1 MWLMK
6 IIEHTVKVFG
16 QECKLDLMHFDKKD
30 GKEWKRIFDIWKE
43 LKLGLRNYKS
53 REPNMPEGLSEVAF
67 CLWSGSA
74 RYIKIK
80 GTKAGIAGSFDTF
93 DTSKNR
99 AQQIKACSIEDDLT
113 SFGPKSKWD
122 DLYFMD
128 FYNKGEIDGRFDVY
142 LIPNKYI
149 KGQSLN
155 KKETFSDQ
163 QEQKRRP
170 RFGIKKE
177 IIKKYKIKPLASNV
191 KVW

>member
-1 MWLMK
+1 MK
-6 IIEHTVKVFG
+6 IIEHKVLVFG
-16 QECKLDLMHFDKKD
+16 QECKLELMHFDKKD
-30 GKEWKRIFDIWKE
+30 GQEWKRIFDTWKE
-43 LKLGLRNYKS
+43 LKLGLRHYKS

-80 GTKAGIAGSFDTF
+80 GTKKGIAGSFDTF
-93 DTSKNR
+93 DVQTGR
-99 AQQIKACSIEDDLT
+99 AQQIKACSVENDLT

-122 DLYFMD
+122 DLYFLD
-128 FYNKGEIDGRFDVY
+128 FYNGDKVDGCFDVY

-149 KGQSLN
+149 SNQSVN
-155 KKETFSDQ
+155 KKESFSDQ
-163 QEQKRRP
+163 QKQKRRP

-177 IIKKYKIKPLASNV
+177 IIAKHKIKPLATKV

>member
-1 MWLMK
+1 MN
-6 IIEHTVKVFG
+6 IVEHKSKVFG
-16 QECKLDLMHFDKKD
+16 QECKLELMHFTKAD

-43 LKLGLRNYKS
+43 LKLGLRSYKS

-80 GTKAGIAGSFDTF
+80 GVKRGIAGSFDTF
-93 DTSKNR
+93 NINKKR

-122 DLYFMD
+122 DLYFLD
-128 FYNKGEIDGRFDVY
+128 FYNGGKVDGRFDVY

-149 KGQSLN
+149 KNQSLN
-155 KKETFSDQ
+155 KKENFTDQ
-163 QEQKRRP
+163 QAQKRRP

-177 IIKKYKIKPLASNV
+177 IISKYKIKPLAKAV

>member
-1 MWLMK
+1 MN
-6 IIEHTVKVFG
+6 IVEHKSKVFG
-16 QECKLDLMHFDKKD
+16 QECKLELMHFAKAD

-80 GTKAGIAGSFDTF
+80 GAKKGIAGSFDTF
-93 DTSKNR
+93 DIKKKR

-122 DLYFMD
+122 DLYFLD
-128 FYNKGEIDGRFDVY
+128 FYNGGKVDGRFDVY

-149 KGQSLN
+149 KNQSLN
-155 KKETFSDQ
+155 KKESFTDQ
-163 QEQKRRP
+163 QAQKRRP

-177 IIKKYKIKPLASNV
+177 IISKYKIKPLAKAV

>member
-1 MWLMK
+1 MNIK
-6 IIEHTVKVFG
+6 EHKSKVFG
-16 QECKLDLMHFDKKD
+16 QECKLDLMHFTKAD
-30 GKEWKRIFDIWKE
+30 GKEWKKIFDIWKK

-53 REPNMPEGLSEVAF
+53 REPNMPEGLSEIAF

-80 GTKAGIAGSFDTF
+80 GAKRGIAGSFDTF
-93 DTSKNR
+93 DIGKKR

-122 DLYFMD
+122 DLYFLD
-128 FYNKGEIDGRFDVY
+128 FYNGGKVDGRFDVY

-149 KGQSLN
+149 KNQSLN
-155 KKETFSDQ
+155 KKENFTDQ
-163 QEQKRRP
+163 QTQKRRP

-177 IIKKYKIKPLASNV
+177 IISKHKIKPLAKAV

>member
-1 MWLMK
+1 MN
-6 IIEHTVKVFG
+6 IIEHKAEVFG
-16 QECKLDLMHFDKKD
+16 QECKLELMHFDRKD
-30 GKEWKRIFDIWKE
+30 GKEWKRIFDIWKQ
-43 LKLGLRNYKS
+43 LKLGLRSYKS

-74 RYIKIK
+74 RYIRIK
-80 GTKAGIAGSFDTF
+80 GAKQGIAGSFDTF
-93 DTSKNR
+93 DIKTNK

-122 DLYFMD
+122 DLYFID
-128 FYNKGEIDGRFDVY
+128 FYNDGKVDGRFNVY

-149 KGQSLN
+149 KNQSLN
-155 KKETFSDQ
+155 KNETFADQ
-163 QEQKRRP
+163 QLQKRRP

-177 IIKKYKIKPLASNV
+177 IIAKYKIKALATNV

>member
-1 MWLMK
+1 MK
-6 IIEHTVKVFG
+6 ILEHKTKVFG
-16 QECKLDLMHFDKKD
+16 QECKIDLMHFDKSD

-43 LKLGLRNYKS
+43 LKLGLRSYKS
-53 REPNMPEGLSEVAF
+53 REPNIPEGLSEVAF

-80 GTKAGIAGSFDTF
+80 GAKKGIAGSFDTF
-93 DTSKNR
+93 DLKKSS
-99 AQQIKACSIEDDLT
+99 AEQIKACSIDNDLT

-122 DLYFMD
+122 NLYFMD
-128 FYNKGEIDGRFDVY
+128 FYNGGNIDGRFDVY

-149 KGQSLN
+149 KNQSLN
-155 KKETFSDQ
+155 KKESFADQ

-170 RFGIKKE
+170 RFSIKKE
-177 IIKKYKIKPLASNV
+177 IISRYKIKPQGKAV

>member
-1 MWLMK
+1 MEIK
-6 IIEHTVKVFG
+6 EHKAKVFD
-16 QECKLDLMHFDKKD
+16 QECKLDLMHFTKKD

-43 LKLGLRNYKS
+43 LKIGLRGYKS

-80 GTKAGIAGSFDTF
+80 GAKKGIAGSFDTF
-93 DTSKNR
+93 DINTNK
-99 AQQIKACSIEDDLT
+99 AQQIKACSIDRDLT

-122 DLYFMD
+122 DLYFVD
-128 FYNKGEIDGRFDVY
+128 FFNEGKVDGRFDVY

-149 KGQSLN
+149 KNQSLN
-155 KKETFSDQ
+155 KNEKFTDQ

-177 IIKKYKIKPLASNV
+177 IIDKYKIKPLGKAV